1 MRKSVFIILCVI
13 FVFSCEK
20 SEKLIAIKDENKYS
34 CDVKY
39 EGNTIYFYFKDP
51 NGEISKKWMLIKKGE
66 SYFTKNDLPKEY
78 EGWNEMEIVLSKKD
92 TSYSYSFLGID
103 YIKRIIK
110 LNGGGEYMSVFEMK
124 GVANYRREVYYDTQ
138 FRIDSIF
145 EKYGNEVFRYK

>member
-1 MRKSVFIILCVI
+1 
-13 FVFSCEK
+13 
-20 SEKLIAIKDENKYS
+20 
-34 CDVKY
+34 
-39 EGNTIYFYFKDP
+39 
-51 NGEISKKWMLIKKGE
+51 MLIKKGE
-66 SYFTKNDLPKEY
+66 SYFNKNDLPKEY